1 MINRVLILVI
11 STLLLMACRAQ
22 QTPLLFPNKVDGNPT
37 STELI
42 FTLSAV
48 SYPFQL
54 ERSPFSIP
62 NGQFEQPEQPFA
74 ACQPK
79 PENAAKPPTAAYNRY
94 PLAELT
100 FQGVMRN
107 STRRVALFSLP
118 SGEVV
123 AVKAGQRIGAEYA
136 QLTGIEAEQIALKL
150 NCDSPVVTWSLS
162 NQQ

>member
-1 MINRVLILVI
+1 MINRVLILVF
-11 STLLLMACRAQ
+11 STLLIIACRAQ
-22 QTPLLFPNKVDGNPT
+22 QTPLPLPNKVGVNPT

-62 NGQFEQPEQPFA
+62 GGQFEQPEQPLA

-107 STRRVALFSLP
+107 STSRVALFSLP

-150 NCDSPVVTWSLS
+150 NCDSPVVTWSLT

>member
-11 STLLLMACRAQ
+11 STLLLIACRAQ
-22 QTPLLFPNKVDGNPT
+22 QTPLPLPNKVDVNPT
-37 STELI
+37 LTVPI

-48 SYPFQL
+48 SYSFQL

-62 NGQFEQPEQPFA
+62 GGQFEQPEQQLA

-100 FQGVMRN
+100 FQGVMHN
-107 STRRVALFSLP
+107 STSRVALFSLP

-136 QLTGIEAEQIALKL
+136 QVASIEAEQIALKL
-150 NCDSPVVTWSLS
+150 NCDLPVVTWSLS